1 MPVGFFHFVSTYKMR
16 FAFRETFDELIQ
28 FEDILYS
35 ISEYSDT
42 YLDSVN
48 VIQRDGDGYL
58 FKFSDICK
66 QNEF

>member
-1 MPVGFFHFVSTYKMR
+1 M
-16 FAFRETFDELIQ
+16 Q